1 MEHSSSNSSGEEM
14 KFDQTKEKRAGTE
27 TNATG
32 SSENSALKQLLA
44 DRDKEIKE
52 LRSQV

>member
-1 MEHSSSNSSGEEM
+1 M

-44 DRDKEIKE
+44 DREKEIKE

>member
-1 MEHSSSNSSGEEM
+1 M

-32 SSENSALKQLLA
+32 SSENNSALKQLLA